1 MPVVYPCFS
10 WDVMSLS
17 ILFSNF
23 AAFQPH
29 GYCYQWNSGLVW
41 LHVVSD
47 GLIALAYFTIP
58 FTLAW
63 FIRKRRD
70 LPFSWMFGLFGV
82 FIVACGATHVMEV
95 WNLWHADYW
104 LDGVLKAVTA
114 VASIGTAI
122 LLARLVPQAIALP
135 AVEEWTAS
143 KELLEREIQERRALE
158 VQLRLSEANYRETA
172 ALLDLTHD
180 AIFVRNMRGEIIYW
194 NRAAETLYGWEKSE
208 VHGHTTHE
216 LLRTIFPRALGEIEA
231 EIFSTSYWEGELIH
245 HRKDG
250 SPVIVSSRWAMSSK
264 DGAPQTIL
272 ESNRDISQRK
282 EEEQKFASF
291 LEAAPDAVV
300 IADQQGCI
308 VLVNSQTEKMFGYP
322 RSELLGQKVEVLLPR
337 KFQGQ
342 HHRHRA
348 NFHEQPKARAMG
360 AGLELHGRRK
370 DGSEF
375 PVEISLSPLQT
386 KAGALVSAS
395 VRDIT
400 ERKHAEEALRQSDEQ
415 LRLLIQGVKDYA
427 IVMLDP
433 RGSITT
439 WSDGAERIKGY
450 RADEIIGQHFAILH
464 TEEERLLNKPAQELK
479 IAEEKGRF
487 EEEGW
492 RLRKDGSLFWASVVI
507 TALRDAAG
515 ELRGFGKV
523 TRDFSVRKMA
533 EEELARQRRELA
545 QKNGLLVI
553 ANRELESFSYSVS
566 HDLRTPLRTI
576 DGFSHA
582 LLEDCGA
589 QLNEEGQSHLKRIRS
604 ATQRM
609 GALIDDLLSLSRF
622 SRAPIHEQTVDM
634 TALAGSVAAELQ
646 KSQPDREVRVAVAEG
661 LAAVGDP
668 GLLRVVIENLL
679 GNAWKFTS
687 KKSEAH
693 IQFGQGTCHGA
704 EAFFLRDD
712 GAGFDPAYADRLFGA
727 FQRLHGI
734 SEFEGTGIGLATVQ
748 RIIHRHSGR
757 IWAEGVPGKG
767 ATFYFTLHEPAARE
781 ENLELQSNSVG

>member
-1 MPVVYPCFS
+1 MG
-10 WDVMSLS
+10 LS
-17 ILFSNF
+17 ILFFIS

-47 GLIALAYFTIP
+47 SLIALAYFTIP
-58 FTLAW
+58 FTLFW
-63 FIRKRRD
+63 FMRKRRD
-70 LPFSWMFGLFGV
+70 LPFGWMFGLFGL
-82 FIVACGATHVMEV
+82 FIVACGSTHVMEV

-104 LDGVLKAVTA
+104 LDGALKAVTA

-143 KELLEREIQERRALE
+143 KKLLESEIQERRTLE
-158 VQLRLSEANYRETA
+158 VHLRLSEANYRETA
-172 ALLDLTHD
+172 ALVDLTHD
-180 AIFVRNMRGEIIYW
+180 AIFVHNMRDEIIYW
-194 NRAAETLYGWEKSE
+194 NRAAEALYGWKKDE
-208 VHGHTTHE
+208 VIGRTTHD
-216 LLRTIFPRALGEIEA
+216 LLRTVVPKPIGEIEA
-231 EIFSTSYWEGELIH
+231 EIFNTGYWEGELIH
-245 HRKDG
+245 HGKDG
-250 SPVIVSSRWAMSSK
+250 CPVIVSSRWAMSTK

-272 ESNRDISQRK
+272 ESNRDISHRK
-282 EEEQKFASF
+282 EEEQKFESF

-300 IADQQGCI
+300 IADEQGNI

-322 RSELLGQKVEVLLPR
+322 RTELLGQKVEVLLPQ
-337 KFQGQ
+337 KFRGK
-342 HHRHRA
+342 HHQHRA
-348 NFHEQPKARAMG
+348 AFQERPKVRSIG
-360 AGLELHGRRK
+360 TGLELHARRK
-370 DGSEF
+370 DGTEF

-386 KAGALVSAS
+386 KSGALVSAS

-400 ERKHAEEALRQSDEQ
+400 ERKHFEEALRQSDEQ

-433 RGSITT
+433 HGHITS
-439 WSDGAERIKGY
+439 WSDSAQGINGYLAE
-450 RADEIIGQHFAILH
+450 EIIGQHFSILH
-464 TEEERLLNKPAQELK
+464 TEEGRLLHKPVEELK

-487 EEEGW
+487 EEEAW
-492 RLRKDGSLFWASVVI
+492 RLRKDGSIFWASVVV
-507 TALRDAAG
+507 TALRDLSG
-515 ELRGFGKV
+515 KLRGFGKV
-523 TRDFSVRKMA
+523 TRDFSLRKMA
-533 EEELARQRRELA
+533 EEELTRQRGELA
-545 QKNGLLVI
+545 QKNSLLVI
-553 ANRELESFSYSVS
+553 ANRELEAFSYSVS
-566 HDLRTPLRTI
+566 HDLRGPLRTI

-582 LLEDCGA
+582 LLDDCGA
-589 QLNEEGQSHLKRIRS
+589 QLNEKGKSHLKRIRS

-634 TALAGSVAAELQ
+634 TALVSSVAAELH
-646 KSQPDREVRVAVAEG
+646 KSQPERRVQVAVGEG

-687 KKSEAH
+687 KKCDAH
-693 IQFGQGTCHGA
+693 IQFGQDTCNGA
-704 EAFFLRDD
+704 TAFFLRDD
-712 GAGFDPAYADRLFGA
+712 GAGFDPAHADRLFGA
-727 FQRLHGI
+727 FQRLHGT

-757 IWAEGVPGKG
+757 IWAEGAPGKG
-767 ATFYFTLHEPAARE
+767 AAFYFTLHEPAARE
-781 ENLELQSNSVG
+781 EKLELQSNSVS